1 MRKELI
7 VATIIYFVTMST
19 LLMAVYRFLENW
31 HLSEFNFFIAGILV
45 LFVAIGW
52 GYILSALI
60 FAPTKKMENT
70 LSALTNNIIHELNI
84 PLATIQANTTMLKKG
99 LEDEKALKRLAR
111 IEDASIR
118 LEKLYN
124 ELVYSIR
131 KEMHSIEKERFYLH
145 TLLEDRLAIFEEQGR
160 NSFRLDVPPYEIEV
174 DKIGFEQM
182 FDNLISNAMKYSD
195 KTSLIS
201 VILDGDT
208 LSIVDSGVGMSSTDL
223 LQVYERYFQ
232 ADHKKEGVGIG
243 LSLVKTYCDE
253 TRIDIQIKSE
263 EGVGT
268 TILLDLGKVHLIKA

>member
-182 FDNLISNAMKYSD
+182 FDNLISNAMKYSE
-195 KTSLIS
+195 KKSLIS
-201 VILDGDT
+201 VLLDGDT